1 MEIPPTG
8 FVGSYEVVYVPF
20 LTPVAVTFDPDLVV
34 ALLSAEVVF
43 DPDFVSVADAEDSLS
58 EFVDVTDAVALAF
71 GAVVAVAD
79 AESL

>member
-1 MEIPPTG
+1 
-8 FVGSYEVVYVPF
+8 
-20 LTPVAVTFDPDLVV
+20 LTPDAVTFDPDLVV

-58 EFVDVTDAVALAF
+58 EFVDVADAVALVF